1 MGLSKDSKVKMTSV
15 FKQGRNN
22 LITDVAGVKVGH
34 LTIKDDARNIHTGVT
49 AVIPHEGNMFK
60 DKVLAGTSVING
72 FGKSAGLIQI
82 DELGTIE
89 TPILMTNTLSVGTA
103 LDTLV
108 GYMLEK
114 NEDIGVSTGTV
125 NCVVTECND
134 GELNDIRGQHVNPEH
149 VLTALNN
156 AGELFEEGDVGA
168 GTGMICMGLK
178 GGIGSASRV
187 FNIDDSEYTVG
198 ALVLSNFGFPG
209 CLRIDGRLI
218 DMSSITEKKEG
229 DVEKG
234 SVIILIATD
243 APLSE
248 RQLRRVAKRATVGL
262 ARAGSYLGNG
272 SGDIA
277 IAFSTANRVPHYGE
291 SSVVNIRMINDRVID
306 KVFQATA
313 EAVEESVYS
322 SLDHAH
328 TVTGIRGKKVYA
340 LSEVL

>member
-125 NCVVTECND
+125 NCVVTECN
-134 GELNDIRGQHVNPEH
+134 
-149 VLTALNN
+149 
-156 AGELFEEGDVGA
+156 
-168 GTGMICMGLK
+168 
-178 GGIGSASRV
+178 
-187 FNIDDSEYTVG
+187 
-198 ALVLSNFGFPG
+198 LS
-209 CLRIDGRLI
+209 LI
-218 DMSSITEKKEG
+218 HI
-229 DVEKG
+229 
-234 SVIILIATD
+234 
-243 APLSE
+243 
-248 RQLRRVAKRATVGL
+248 
-262 ARAGSYLGNG
+262 
-272 SGDIA
+272 
-277 IAFSTANRVPHYGE
+277 
-291 SSVVNIRMINDRVID
+291 
-306 KVFQATA
+306 
-313 EAVEESVYS
+313 
-322 SLDHAH
+322 
-328 TVTGIRGKKVYA
+328 
-340 LSEVL
+340 